1 MYCIWTF
8 KQPFCSYCPVR
19 HTIMLLNYNS
29 GIEIEKLY
37 SCCTLLL
44 SCYWLIYYIG
54 WQKLLCCAQC
64 AVYTVQCTCTQNYRN
79 MYKLCSKWMNRERG
93 NIVWMISWLIV
104 CTSMY
109 WTYWDHQLYWPEEFF
124 IHTEYYALTINLN
137 AYNLIL
143 FF

>member
-54 WQKLLCCAQC
+54 WQKLPCC
-64 AVYTVQCTCTQNYRN
+64 AVYMYSELQKHVLRITETCTNCAVN
-79 MYKLCSKWMNRERG
+79 GWIEREREYCM
-93 NIVWMISWLIV
+93 NDLMID
-104 CTSMY
+104 SMY
-109 WTYWDHQLYWPEEFF
+109 EYVLNILGPPALLTRGVPHTYRVLC
-124 IHTEYYALTINLN
+124 INN
-137 AYNLIL
+137 
-143 FF
+143 